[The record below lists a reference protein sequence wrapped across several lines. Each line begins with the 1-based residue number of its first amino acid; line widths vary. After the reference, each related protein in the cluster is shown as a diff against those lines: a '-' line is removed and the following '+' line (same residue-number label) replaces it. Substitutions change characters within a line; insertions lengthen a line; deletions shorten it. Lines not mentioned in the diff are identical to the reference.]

1 MGLFGWGSHL
11 SCSQLAILP
20 ALAVVLCHIQAL
32 VDAARDGLYLSPQLL
47 FDALQVKAVVVGDQ
61 VDGQTQVSKTAW
73 SVRDDNVKGQIIKR
87 LFQTRAQAKVHEGQI
102 TNHCDVCGEIS
113 RATVSDLHLN
123 NFIVV
128 IL

>member
-1 MGLFGWGSHL
+1 M
-11 SCSQLAILP
+11 
-20 ALAVVLCHIQAL
+20 VLCHIQAL

-102 TNHCDVCGEIS
+102 TNHCEVCGEIS